1 MEECKR
7 VIIADEEPILRMDL
21 KEELTRHRYL
31 VAAETGDGVS
41 VINLAR
47 QLRPDLVIMDIRM
60 PGMDGIEAAQV
71 LTHEKIAPVVLLTAY
86 SDQPWIERAKK
97 AGVMNYIVKPWREN
111 ALGPA
116 IEVALSRFEAFCAME
131 ARAQSLEEQLAT
143 RKVVERAKGLIIEQ
157 YGVTEQQAYSLL
169 RSWSMATRKPLR
181 AVAEVVLEMD
191 QIARLIKVLKQPGKD
206 NMEARETEVGTWD
219 QHLVL

>member
-1 MEECKR
+1 MAECKR

-21 KEELTRHRYL
+21 KEELTHHGYL

-41 VINLAR
+41 VINLTR

-60 PGMDGIEAAQV
+60 PGMDGIEAAEV

-86 SDQPWIERAKK
+86 SGQPWIERAKK
-97 AGVMNYIVKPWREN
+97 AGVMNYIVKPWRQN
-111 ALGPA
+111 ALCPA
-116 IEVALSRFEAFCAME
+116 IELALARFEAFCAVE

-169 RSWSMATRKPLR
+169 RRWSMATRKPLR

-191 QIARLIKVLKQPGKD
+191 QIARLIKVLKQQPGKD
-206 NMEARETEVGTWD
+206 TREAGGTEGG
-219 QHLVL
+219 